1 MLGRERA
8 AGRGRESER
17 GASALEPQELR
28 EDKAGAGTGAGARSG
43 TVLCNHKASA
53 AKGKAPSVFLKI
65 IKC

>member
-28 EDKAGAGTGAGARSG
+28 EDKAGAGTGAGRGGRALGDES
-43 TVLCNHKASA
+43 LASA
-53 AKGKAPSVFLKI
+53 LEADRG
-65 IKC
+65 